1 MTQTSALSLAQRLV
15 NRPLAISAAHAQAAI
30 TDIAERH
37 GGLRALLTA
46 LGMGAVHDAGPGRDA
61 QARPYDVT
69 GDGVAIIPIRGIIVH
84 RYGWCDPWVTGTDAI
99 RARFAVALADPEVR
113 AILLD
118 INSIGGEVAG
128 TFDLVDAMTA
138 ARGVK
143 PVWAVLN
150 EEAYSAAYAIASAA
164 DRITI
169 PRTGGA
175 GSIGILAVHM
185 EWSRALDDAGVTVSL
200 IRYGKAKAE
209 GHEAEPLSDGARA
222 RFQAQVN
229 ECGDLFVATVARNR
243 GLPADRIRGLEAAT
257 FLGAEAVRLGLA
269 DAVSAPDEAYRAL
282 VATL

>member
-1 MTQTSALSLAQRLV
+1 MTSTPALSLAQRLV
-15 NRPLAISAAHAQAAI
+15 NRPLAINAAHAQAAI

-37 GGLRALLTA
+37 GGLRGLLTA
-46 LGMGAVHDAGPGRDA
+46 LGMGALYDAGRAREAHD
-61 QARPYDVT
+61 RPYAVT

-84 RYGWCDPWVTGTDAI
+84 RYGWCDPWVTGTDAV
-99 RARFAVALADPEVR
+99 RARFALALADTEVR
-113 AILLD
+113 AIVLD
-118 INSIGGEVAG
+118 IDSIGGEVAG

-138 ARGVK
+138 ARGTK

-185 EWSRALDDAGVTVSL
+185 EWSRMLDEAGITVNL
-200 IRYGKAKAE
+200 IRYGAAKAE
-209 GHEAEPLSDGARA
+209 GHEAEPLSDVARA
-222 RFQAQVN
+222 RIQAQVN

-243 GLPADRIRGLEAAT
+243 SLPADRIRALEAAT
-257 FLGAEAVRLGLA
+257 FLGPETVRLGLA
-269 DAVSAPDEAYRAL
+269 DIVAAPDEAYRAL